1 MLKSRRVKNF
11 YLFLLFSMI
20 LLLFGCDPCNYEQVY
35 EIPEGDIY
43 FSALPANSSI
53 PSIFQV
59 NLSTNTSHEIVK
71 NGILYSSPS
80 LDKKI
85 VFIRNNP
92 YGGQDVILSNIDGS
106 KQKVIA
112 GSFTWNSREFAIIS
126 SNGKS
131 IAIGADNKE
140 LWLFRNETKAFRLSS
155 NLCPGTFPAFSPDG
169 AKIAFYEG
177 SNLYSPMNITIYLVD
192 TEPPVFLGTYPLDG
206 TAIELYGEVSISWSS
221 DSRFIFVPR
230 YSLLNGDVL
239 YIFSYDF
246 KIQKRFVV
254 TISGCFYAIP
264 SSDFNY
270 AFLTGRDGILW
281 RRDLTDTIF
290 PRVKVI
296 SPSYGVSYNIYPQLS
311 ADETKIIYTRYYRD
325 EKVSFRGT
333 LELANLNDSIV
344 KPKILVN
351 NVFRGFW
358 NRKF

>member
-1 MLKSRRVKNF
+1 MLTSRRTKGF
-11 YLFLLFSMI
+11 HLFLFYASI

-35 EIPEGDIY
+35 LSPEGDIY
-43 FSALPANSSI
+43 FSALPANSST
-53 PSIFQV
+53 PSIFQID
-59 NLSTNTSHEIVK
+59 LRTNTTHEIIK
-71 NGILYSSPS
+71 NGILFSQPS

-112 GSFTWNSREFAIIS
+112 GGFSWNNREFAIIS

-131 IAIGADNKE
+131 IAIGAENKE

-155 NLCPGTFPAFSPDG
+155 NLCPGTIPAFSPDG
-169 AKIAFYEG
+169 SKIAFYEG
-177 SNLYSPMNITIYLVD
+177 SDLYSLMNVIIFDVE
-192 TEPPVFLGTYPLDG
+192 TENPTLLGTHPLDG
-206 TAIELYGEVSISWSS
+206 TAIELFGKVSISWSS

-230 YSLLNGDVL
+230 YSLKNGDVL

-246 KIQKRFVV
+246 KIQKSFLV

-264 SSDFNY
+264 SSDFHY

-281 RRDLTDTIF
+281 RRDLTDTIY

-325 EKVSFRGT
+325 EKVPFRGI

-358 NRKF
+358 NRK